1 MDYVISDQVKELIA
15 KRGLKQA
22 DVEEVVKSGV
32 DLKTTFN
39 QKGTNRHLAC
49 KKINGV
55 TIYADFELESGILKK
70 KAVIKSAYSHRASL
84 NSVQH
89 LGEESNWICN
99 GNPVCNATVELEYMT
114 VKRSGPGLAT
124 KDGKIIMVEEYLAT
138 KTIAA
143 AEGLFEKKRA

>member
-15 KRGLKQA
+15 KRGLKQS
-22 DVEEVVKSGV
+22 DVEDVIKSGV
-32 DLKTTFN
+32 ELKQTFN
-39 QKGTNRHLAC
+39 QKGTSRHIAC

-70 KAVIKSAYSHRASL
+70 KAVLKSAYSHRASL
-84 NSVQH
+84 NSVQN
-89 LGEESNWICN
+89 LGEESNWLFQ
-99 GNPVCNATVELEYMT
+99 GNPVYNATVELEYMT
-114 VKRSGPGLAT
+114 VKRSGPALAT
-124 KDGKIIMVEEYLAT
+124 KDGKLIMVEEYLAT